1 MMISEV
7 QMKTLASHDADSKLN
22 RKTLTWVL
30 MKVSAVQ
37 SWHKQIIQSLYDD
50 KILTYRQHDC

>member
-1 MMISEV
+1 
-7 QMKTLASHDADSKLN
+7 MKTLASHDADSKLN